1 VARGFGH
8 RTHGYVITSHASQ
21 GTDVDRVL
29 IAQSADSFGASSEE
43 RFYVSAY

>member
-1 VARGFGH
+1 MAKGFDH

-21 GTDVDRVL
+21 GADVDRVL
-29 IAQSADSFGASSEE
+29 IAQLADSFGASSEE